1 LGTDNIIYLDNAA
14 TTAVAPEIA
23 EAIKE
28 IMVHNYGNPSSLH
41 GLGLKAANHL
51 RAARTT
57 LASCLG
63 TGEDEIIV
71 TSGASEANN
80 LALLGAALANQ
91 RKGRHIIYSAI
102 EHPSVIEPMK
112 FLSQKGFE
120 VEVCPV
126 NKHGIVEQPVL
137 ADMVRESTIL
147 VSIMMVNNEIGSVQ
161 NIAGLAKAART
172 VNQKVYFHSDCVQAF
187 GKVMVKPRQLGID
200 MLSLSAHK
208 LHGPKGVG
216 ALYLNKGIKW
226 NSLSLGGGQEGG
238 RRSGTENVPGAVGF
252 ALAAEN
258 ACKNLEPDCRHM
270 YSLKEHLLRLLGEQD
285 IPFAVNGPDPLDSL
299 YSAPHILNISFPGI
313 RGEVLMHFLERDHI
327 YISTG
332 SACSSQKTKSSHV
345 LKALNLPGERADG
358 AVRISLSPCNNRQEI
373 VRLVESLSRAVSQ
386 IRDLV

>member
-1 LGTDNIIYLDNAA
+1 MGTDNIIYLDNAA

-41 GLGLKAANHL
+41 RLGLKAANL
-51 RAARTT
+51 AGSARKI

-63 TGEDEIIV
+63 VSEAEIIF

-80 LALLGAALANQ
+80 LALLGAALANR

-112 FLSQKGFE
+112 FLARHGFE
-120 VEVCPV
+120 VETCPV
-126 NKHGIVEQPVL
+126 NRQGLLEQDVL
-137 ADMVRESTIL
+137 ERMIRDDTIL
-147 VSIMMVNNEIGSVQ
+147 VSVMMVNNEIGSRQ
-161 NIAGLAKAART
+161 KIADLAKAARSISAD
-172 VNQKVYFHSDCVQAF
+172 VCFHSDCVQAF
-187 GKVMVKPRQLGID
+187 GKMPVKPRQSGVD
-200 MLSLSAHK
+200 MISLSAHK

-216 ALYLNKGIKW
+216 ALYIRKGLAW
-226 NSLSLGGGQEGG
+226 RSLSLGGGQEGG
-238 RRSGTENVPGAVGF
+238 RRSGTENVPGIIGF
-252 ALAAEN
+252 GMAAEK
-258 ACKNLEPDCRHM
+258 AYAGIELDSRHM
-270 YSLKEHLLRLLGEQD
+270 YSLKAYLLKLLDQHH
-285 IPFAVNGPDPLDSL
+285 ISFTVNGPDPDHA
-299 YSAPHILNISFPGI
+299 APHILNISFPGI